1 MTRNAAAVERH
12 EGTAPAAAAMQVLD
26 LIGSS
31 WMSQAIATAAELRL
45 PDLIGDAGAVGLY
58 WRMETRLRQDEARL
72 GWLHGVTVMSWM
84 PTESATIV
92 AMTLLRLLHNRC
104 PVDGYNVLL

>member
-1 MTRNAAAVERH
+1 
-12 EGTAPAAAAMQVLD
+12 
-26 LIGSS
+26 
-31 WMSQAIATAAELRL
+31 MSN
-45 PDLIGDAGAVGLY
+45 VC
-58 WRMETRLRQDEARL
+58 
-72 GWLHGVTVMSWM
+72 WLHGVTVMSWM